1 MSVKFIKS
9 DRNVWQ
15 ASLYTITIVTN
26 LSEVYLP
33 LPSHVF
39 GAGSGSGRGVRTRD
53 DGASQRRLALWCSS
67 WAAAVGLFRILVV
80 VVVFTA
86 VLLLFCDGRRARAR
100 ERELLL
106 GRVGHRR
113 ANKTATTANGGPG
126 RTDGRT
132 DGPPAP

>member
-1 MSVKFIKS
+1 MFVKFIKS
-9 DRNVWQ
+9 ARNVGQ

-80 VVVFTA
+80 VVFTA

-132 DGPPAP
+132 PGALI

>member
-1 MSVKFIKS
+1 MFVKFIKS
-9 DRNVWQ
+9 ARNVGQ

-80 VVVFTA
+80 VVFTA
-86 VLLLFCDGRRARAR
+86 VLLLFCDGRRAR

-126 RTDGRT
+126 RTDG
-132 DGPPAP
+132 PPAP